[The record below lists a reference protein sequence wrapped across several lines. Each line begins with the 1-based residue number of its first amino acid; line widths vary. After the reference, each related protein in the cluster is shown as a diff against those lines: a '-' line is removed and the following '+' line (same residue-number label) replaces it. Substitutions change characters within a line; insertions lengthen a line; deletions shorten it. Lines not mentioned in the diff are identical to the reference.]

1 MYCTYDVG
9 DCLSLSK
16 KEENIMEAIEKIEN
30 SRLKLKME
38 EIVDGFLV
46 SWY

>member
-1 MYCTYDVG
+1 MMWETVYPFQR
-9 DCLSLSK
+9 K
-16 KEENIMEAIEKIEN
+16 KENIMEAIEKIEN